1 MPDDKKNDD
10 SWKEEAR
17 REKERLAE
25 ELDGKTAAG
34 AEDGP
39 PLPEPDFMTFLGGL
53 AAQVMIHLGEVESPF
68 SGKRQ
73 VDLPAAR
80 YHIDLIGILEE
91 KTRGNLT
98 ADEESEI
105 RSLLTGL
112 RMRYVSAEGGGP
124 GGAASSGAGEGNA

>member
-1 MPDDKKNDD
+1 LPDDKKSDD
-10 SWKEEAR
+10 SWKDEAR

-25 ELDGKTAAG
+25 EFDGKTAAG
-34 AEDGP
+34 AGDGP

-53 AAQVMIHLGEVESPF
+53 AAQVMIYLGEVESPL

-112 RMRYVSAEGGGP
+112 RMRYVNAAGKPP
-124 GGAASSGAGEGNA
+124 GDEAKPT